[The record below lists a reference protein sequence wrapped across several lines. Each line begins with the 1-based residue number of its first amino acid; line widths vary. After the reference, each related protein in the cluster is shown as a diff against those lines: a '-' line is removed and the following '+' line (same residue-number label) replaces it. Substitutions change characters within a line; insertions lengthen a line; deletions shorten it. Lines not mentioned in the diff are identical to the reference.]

1 MGSQHCYK
9 TNEMTIRRETC
20 FVVRGLDLVTG
31 VLEAHLLYPSE
42 SGGVTFL
49 RDYWF
54 MYLGGTSDYPWI
66 LKRLEVGNP
75 TAGAITFRMALTTVD
90 DGTPGISNA
99 FLAWDTP
106 VAAGEVWRWEGHV
119 PSAGRYYYGKAREAG
134 LTVYVGAEE
143 GV

>member
-1 MGSQHCYK
+1 MNRLLARIMG
-9 TNEMTIRRETC
+9 RRYNPGSGHYDRT
-20 FVVRGLDLVTG
+20 VAVRELDFVTG

-54 MYLGGTSDYPWI
+54 MYLGGSSAYPWI

-75 TAGAITFRMALTTVD
+75 TAGAITFRMALMTVE
-90 DGTPGISNA
+90 DGTPGTANA

-106 VAAGEVWRWEGHV
+106 VGAAEGR
-119 PSAGRYYYGKAREAG
+119 G
-134 LTVYVGAEE
+134 
-143 GV
+143 